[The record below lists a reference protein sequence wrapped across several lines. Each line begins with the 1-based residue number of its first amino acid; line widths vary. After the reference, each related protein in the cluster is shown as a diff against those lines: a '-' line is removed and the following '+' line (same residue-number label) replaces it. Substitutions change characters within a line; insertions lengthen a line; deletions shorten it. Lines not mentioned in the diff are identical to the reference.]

1 MIIILMDRNGIILTH
16 AVQTG
21 RIVNACER
29 LQLAV
34 RIPVGIVVKQV
45 VTAPRQNSQQHVR
58 VLRVL
63 EDDPYKRMPGVT
75 VGAMSTE
82 YFAALHWYW

>member
-29 LQLAV
+29 LAV
-34 RIPVGIVVKQV
+34 RIRVGIVVKQV

-63 EDDPYKRMPGVT
+63 EDDPYKPMPGVT

-82 YFAALHWYW
+82 YFAALHRYW

>member
-1 MIIILMDRNGIILTH
+1 MIIILMDRNGIILAH

-21 RIVNACER
+21 RIVNACEK
-29 LQLAV
+29 LAV

-63 EDDPYKRMPGVT
+63 EDDPYKWMSGVT
-75 VGAMSTE
+75 VGTMSTE
-82 YFAALHWYW
+82 NKSFAALHR